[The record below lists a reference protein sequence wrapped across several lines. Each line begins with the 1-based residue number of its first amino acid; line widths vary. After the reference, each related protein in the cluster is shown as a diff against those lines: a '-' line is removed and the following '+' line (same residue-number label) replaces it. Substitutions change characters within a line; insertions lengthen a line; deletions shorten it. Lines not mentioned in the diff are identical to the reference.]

1 MHTLAIPEPE
11 TLLAG
16 AMDLMAEALELLDD
30 IGAPG
35 EIGANLDLAMT
46 RLENVLGRDQEST
59 AAPSVV
65 AGLECE
71 AASDKSGCP
80 VSNPWRVTPS

>member
-1 MHTLAIPEPE
+1 MHTPTTPERVSQLAEA
-11 TLLAG
+11 L
-16 AMDLMAEALELLDD
+16 DLMAAALELLDD

-46 RLENVLGRDQEST
+46 RLETVLGRDQKSS
-59 AAPSVV
+59 AALRLV

-71 AASDKSGCP
+71 AASD
-80 VSNPWRVTPS
+80 